1 MGSSC
6 RETFERS
13 EWSSWE
19 FQQSKI
25 WSIVVR
31 FPSNH
36 VIVQDRL
43 LSTYNRLQS
52 DSHFRRRQ
60 NLDEQHGKYV
70 HFVNEECYKDLRQ
83 IFGEYND
90 WIQQRSKM
98 IDDFER
104 IQQSYQKQCEDIMN
118 YVEMIDNLRTVVYRN
133 IRGLG
138 GASANVGPFTAVA
151 DFPSPIPH
159 TAPPVRH
166 ERIQRSEATSSNSQL
181 NSVEDNGDNQNRH
194 FIDKIRGTTKKTIQ
208 HAEESLNQLDSVIK
222 QLRTNV
228 RKK

>member
-1 MGSSC
+1 M
-6 RETFERS
+6 
-13 EWSSWE
+13 
-19 FQQSKI
+19 
-25 WSIVVR
+25 R
-31 FPSNH
+31 FPSNRF
-36 VIVQDRL
+36 IVQDRL
-43 LSTYNRLQS
+43 LSNYNRLQS

-60 NLDEQHGKYV
+60 NLDEQHAKYV
-70 HFVNEECYKDLRQ
+70 QFVNDECYKDLRQ

-138 GASANVGPFTAVA
+138 GASANVGPFAAVT
-151 DFPSPIPH
+151 DFPSPNPYN
-159 TAPPVRH
+159 APPIRQ
-166 ERIQRSEATSSNSQL
+166 ERMQRSEATSSNPQL
-181 NSVEDNGDNQNRH
+181 NSVEDNGDNQNRN

-208 HAEESLNQLDSVIK
+208 HAEESLTQLDSVIK